1 MRAVSSNLT
10 REMKEMT
17 MLPSPWIDDDLKVL
31 QDQTARLLVR
41 KFVPQ
46 IDAWNAACIVD
57 RKAWRDAGEAG
68 ILCVSIP
75 EEYGGG
81 GGTLAH
87 EAVVAQELMRAGLG
101 GGFGAGIGVHSAIV
115 ARYVLTHGTEEQ
127 KRRWLP
133 AMASGELI
141 GAVAMTEPG
150 TGSDL
155 QGILT
160 TARKVDGGYRVSGQK
175 TYISNGQNC
184 GMVITV
190 CRTDTAVGSR
200 GISLLVVETDGAE
213 GFVRGRNLH
222 KIGMPAQDTSELFFD
237 DVFVPDSNLLGGEEG
252 RGFAQ
257 LMSELPWERMSTAL
271 GAAIN
276 MERAV
281 EMTVDFVK
289 TRKAFGKPLFDF
301 QNTQFTLAE
310 CQTQAVVA
318 RAFVDTLM
326 ARLLAGE
333 LDAATAAMAKWW
345 CTDAQC
351 KVIDECLQLHGG
363 AGYMMEYPI
372 AQLWADTRVSRIY
385 AGTNEIMKLIIAR
398 SL

>member
-1 MRAVSSNLT
+1 M
-10 REMKEMT
+10 
-17 MLPSPWIDDDLKVL
+17 PQSPWISDDLLVL
-31 QDQTARLLVR
+31 QEQTARLLAR

-46 IDAWNAACIVD
+46 IEAWDAAGIVD
-57 RKAWRDAGEAG
+57 RQAWRDAGDAG
-68 ILCVSIP
+68 ILCASIP
-75 EEYGGG
+75 EAYGGG

-87 EAVVAQELMRAGLG
+87 EAVVAQELVRAGLG

-115 ARYVLTHGTEEQ
+115 ARYILIHGTEEQ
-127 KRRWLP
+127 RLRWLP
-133 AMASGELI
+133 PMAAGELI

-155 QGILT
+155 QGIT
-160 TARKVDGGYRVSGQK
+160 TVARKVEGGYRVSGQK

-190 CRTDTAVGSR
+190 CKTDTAAGAR

-213 GFVRGRNLH
+213 GFVRGRNLN

-237 DVFVPDSNLLGGEEG
+237 DVFVPDANLLGGEEG
-252 RGFAQ
+252 RGFSQ
-257 LMSELPWERMSTAL
+257 LMNELPWERLSTAL
-271 GAAIN
+271 GAVIN

-281 EMTVDFVK
+281 ALTVQFVK
-289 TRKAFGKPLFDF
+289 DRKVFGKPLFEF
-301 QNTQFTLAE
+301 QNTQFKLAE
-310 CQTQAVVA
+310 CQTQAVMA

-326 ARLLAGE
+326 VRLLNGD

-351 KVIDECLQLHGG
+351 RIIDECLQLHGG
-363 AGYMMEYPI
+363 AGYMMEYEI
-372 AQLWADTRVSRIY
+372 ARLWADTRVSRIY